1 MCSGDGSEL
10 YLKIGPCN
18 NLVKKRLE
26 LEVLGIERCK
36 SQDQIV
42 GSIQVSKFRSKFPF
56 QISNWTTLVIDH
68 YAMNYSF
75 CFCCRK
81 ISQTT
86 RATITILAPWE
97 SAQ

>member
-10 YLKIGPCN
+10 YLKTGPSYN
-18 NLVKKRLE
+18 FLKKRLE

-42 GSIQVSKFRSKFPF
+42 GFIEVSKFRSKVPF
-56 QISNWTTLVIDH
+56 QIRNWTTLCIDH

-75 CFCCRK
+75 V
-81 ISQTT
+81 
-86 RATITILAPWE
+86 LL
-97 SAQ
+97 